1 MEWNDGSYGIS
12 TFNSILTYLNE
23 ECNEYTNQTYCVF
36 NQSSGK
42 NPSDFPCISFH
53 LTCWNT
59 LHLWTA
65 LKMPKTSRPRQAF
78 QSSCHRP
85 SLRLSCWQETGPSIA
100 PSVEVPGWF
109 QTTPNTQLCSIPQA
123 WVWILAS
130 ESGKYK
136 TWIFIK
142 LVTGKQE
149 DRIRWWNPHQGQW
162 LHNTSLPEALFSTC
176 YNTKN

>member
-1 MEWNDGSYGIS
+1 MKNAMNTPTRHI
-12 TFNSILTYLNE
+12 
-23 ECNEYTNQTYCVF
+23 VF
-36 NQSSGK
+36 VLIKAVEKPHQI
-42 NPSDFPCISFH
+42 FPCITSH

-85 SLRLSCWQETGPSIA
+85 SLGLSCWQETGPSIA
-100 PSVEVPGWF
+100 PSAEVPGWF
-109 QTTPNTQLCSIPQA
+109 QTTPNIRST
-123 WVWILAS
+123 AS
-130 ESGKYK
+130 HRLGCGSWHQNLVYE

-149 DRIRWWNPHQGQW
+149 DQRWWWNPHQGQW

-176 YNTKN
+176 